1 MMICSG
7 PRNVYMA
14 ENSCHKLSMNEDV
27 LRTFHNDA
35 INPLGLVY
43 TKITSANIGHNFC
56 ILIQLPSK
64 LQKQD
69 IIDC

>member
-1 MMICSG
+1 
-7 PRNVYMA
+7 MA

-27 LRTFHNDA
+27 LSAFHNAA
-35 INPLGLVY
+35 INPLGLVFS
-43 TKITSANIGHNFC
+43 KITSANIGYNFG